1 MPEFGDVALNSAYG
15 SRFTISMEKKIERL
29 REQSRLRG
37 DSFTAFADYVLQI
50 LIVLRHREGV
60 EADPAASESRR
71 IAADHAALGMTHR
84 SPRTRASPE
93 HPGSASETTPPPST

>member
-15 SRFTISMEKKIERL
+15 SKFKISMEKKIERL

-37 DSFTAFADYVLQI
+37 ESFTAFADYVLQI

-60 EADPAASESRR
+60 KADPAASESRR
-71 IAADHAALGMTHR
+71 IAADQPALGMTRR
-84 SPRTRASPE
+84 SSRMLRPCLR
-93 HPGSASETTPPPST
+93 PGSASETTPAPSN